1 MMTRSLLAD
10 ARPRYVPTGYRYGFR
25 VEGEAA
31 AGFWGNADQVLL
43 NYTFHK
49 EPSFPLTI
57 FAAAA
62 AGGDVLHGTE
72 HRTGMPVDLGVPGV
86 SAVYHDGLWA
96 TGPGRDQQVVGQFVL
111 HWDDREW
118 HSITIRARDRVFA
131 VRGARSNGVTVD
143 ELTSVARSLALER

>member
-1 MMTRSLLAD
+1 MMARSLLAH
-10 ARPRYVPTGYRYGFR
+10 ARPTYVPAGYRYGFH

-31 AGFWGNADQVLL
+31 AGFWGNADQVVF
-43 NYTFHK
+43 NYSFHK

-72 HRTGMPVDLGVPGV
+72 QRTGTAVDLGLPGV
-86 SAVYHDGLWA
+86 SAVYHDGVWT
-96 TGPGRDQQVVGQFVL
+96 TGPGRDQQLVGQLVL

-118 HSITIRARDRVFA
+118 HSITIRTGDRVFA
-131 VRGARSNGVTVD
+131 VRGARSNGVTFD
-143 ELTSVARSLALER
+143 ELTSVARSLPLER